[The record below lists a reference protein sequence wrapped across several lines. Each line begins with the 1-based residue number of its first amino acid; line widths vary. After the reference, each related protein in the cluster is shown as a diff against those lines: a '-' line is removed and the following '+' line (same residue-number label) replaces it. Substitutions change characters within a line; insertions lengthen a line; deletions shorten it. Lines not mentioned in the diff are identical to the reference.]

1 MTEDWDDD
9 DVSYDSDDN
18 GAASAQTHV
27 QALPIIGHDEA
38 EQQILAAYSAGRL
51 HHAWLLTGPMG
62 VGKASF
68 ARRVARFLLSPARAE
83 DGGGLFGPA
92 EPTSLDVPQ
101 DDPASALIDAGSHP
115 GFLLF
120 ERLVNEKTGKRA
132 TGITVD
138 QARALGPFTA
148 LTASDGGWRVILV
161 DAMDDM
167 NRSAA
172 NAVLKILEEPPAKTI
187 FLLISHQPGGLLPT
201 IRSRCRRLEF
211 KRLSDADVKTVLVSQ
226 LVASGDIAVLLA
238 LADGSPGQALRF
250 AGLDL
255 PPLASAIEAAM
266 AGTLT
271 PADRLTIA
279 EQLGKSDAAPRYEAF
294 LDLTQRQL
302 ADALRQRARQGSF
315 APMAVW
321 EQVQALVGP
330 ALVLNDDAKAIVFQT
345 LGLLSSVRAGSA
357 AA

>member
-1 MTEDWDDD
+1 MSDDWDDD
-9 DVSYDSDDN
+9 DVDYEAEDAGSDTPE
-18 GAASAQTHV
+18 THV
-27 QALPIIGHDEA
+27 QALPIIGHHGA
-38 EQQILAAYSAGRL
+38 EQQILAAYNAERL

-83 DGGGLFGPA
+83 EGGGLFGPV
-92 EPTSLDVPQ
+92 EPTSLDVPA

-148 LTASDGGWRVILV
+148 LTAADGGWRVILI

-211 KRLSDADVKTVLVSQ
+211 KRLSDADVKTVLTSQ
-226 LVASGDIAVLLA
+226 LVPSADIPVLLG
-238 LADGSPGQALRF
+238 LADGAPGQALRF

-255 PPLASAIEAAM
+255 PPLAAALDDAM

-271 PADRLTIA
+271 LADRLSIA
-279 EQLGKSDAAPRYEAF
+279 EQLSKSDAAPRYEAF
-294 LDLTQRQL
+294 LDLAQRKL
-302 ADALRQRARQGSF
+302 AERLRMHARQGHY
-315 APMAVW
+315 APMALW
-321 EQVQALVGP
+321 EQLQTLVGP
-330 ALVLNDDAKAIVFQT
+330 AVALNDDAKAITFQT
-345 LGLLSSVRAGSA
+345 LSLLSKLQTGSA

>member
-1 MTEDWDDD
+1 MTPDWDDD
-9 DVSYDSDDN
+9 DIDYDVDDD
-18 GAASAQTHV
+18 GSPAGETHV
-27 QALPIIGHDEA
+27 QALPIIGHDDA
-38 EQQILAAYSAGRL
+38 EQQILAAYNAGRL
-51 HHAWLLTGPMG
+51 HHAWLLTGPAG

-92 EPTSLDVPQ
+92 APISLNVPD
-101 DDPASALIDAGSHP
+101 DDPASSLIDAGSHP

-120 ERLVNEKTGKRA
+120 QRLVNEKTGKRA
-132 TGITVD
+132 TGISVE
-138 QARALGPFTA
+138 QARALGPFTS
-148 LTASDGGWRVILV
+148 LTAADGGWRIIMV

-172 NAVLKILEEPPAKTI
+172 NAVLKILEEPPAKTL

-211 KRLSDADVKTVLVSQ
+211 KRLSDDDVKTVLVSQ
-226 LVASGDIAVLLA
+226 LVAPSDIPVLLA

-255 PPLASAIEAAM
+255 PPLASALEAAM
-266 AGTLT
+266 AGALTL
-271 PADRLTIA
+271 ADRLTIA
-279 EQLGKSDAAPRYEAF
+279 EQLSKADAAPRYEAF
-294 LDLTQRQL
+294 LDLAQRKL
-302 ADALRQRARQGSF
+302 AEELRGRARRGDY

-321 EQVQALVGP
+321 EQLQTLVGP
-330 ALVLNDDAKAIVFQT
+330 AMTLNDDAKAIVFQT
-345 LGLLSSVRAGSA
+345 LGLLLKVQAGSA